1 MRFWCSTIEVPWT
14 WNFRAYPGIW
24 AMVILLSL
32 PYLIAMRR
40 RQGPNP
46 DAATK
51 TRFYIAGVLA
61 FWIATDWPLGLLG
74 ASYLASAHMGQY
86 LIYTLV
92 SAPLMLLGTPE
103 WMARQVLGK
112 LRMYRFVLRLSRPV
126 TAAVVFNLTLLFTH
140 SPWAVD
146 AFRSNQFGSFAM
158 DIVWLLSGLILWL
171 PILSPLPEMTRHQY
185 PVKMIYLFLAA
196 GVVPAIPGGF
206 LTFATFPLYSTYEL
220 APRFHGLAATT
231 DQQIAGLVMKLGGI
245 PIVWGTL
252 LAMMVKWM
260 AEPRE
265 RVVAESRP
273 APSPSK

>member
-1 MRFWCSTIEVPWT
+1 MQFWCSTIEVPWT

-40 RQGPNP
+40 RQGANP
-46 DAATK
+46 DAGTK
-51 TRFYIAGVLA
+51 TRFYLAGVLA

-92 SAPLMLLGTPE
+92 SAPLLLLGTPE
-103 WMARQVLGK
+103 WMARQILGK
-112 LRMYRFVLRLSRPV
+112 LRIYRLALRVSRPV

-146 AFRSNQFGSFAM
+146 ILRSNQFGSFAM
-158 DIVWLLSGLILWL
+158 DIVWLLSGIVLWL

-220 APRFHGLAATT
+220 APRFHGLAADT

-260 AEPRE
+260 GEPRE

-273 APSPSK
+273 LPSPSN